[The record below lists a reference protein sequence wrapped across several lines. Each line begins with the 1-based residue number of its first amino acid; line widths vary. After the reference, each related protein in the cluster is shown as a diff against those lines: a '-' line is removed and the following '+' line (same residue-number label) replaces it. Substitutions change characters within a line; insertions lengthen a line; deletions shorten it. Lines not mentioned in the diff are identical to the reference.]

1 MRPESITELNRLK
14 KLLVENPELQIQLN
28 GHTDDVG
35 SDEDNLLLSDNRAK
49 AVHDYLIAE
58 GIDENRLEYKGYGE
72 TMPIDTNDTPQGR
85 QNNRRT
91 EFEIIK

>member
-14 KLLVENPELQIQLN
+14 KLLQENPNLEIQLN
-28 GHTDDVG
+28 GHTDIVG
-35 SDEDNLLLSDNRAK
+35 SEEDNLLLSDARAK

-58 GIDENRLEYKGYGE
+58 GINENRLRFQGYGE
-72 TMPIDTNDTPQGR
+72 TMPIDSNETAEGR